1 MPLNFDELI
10 RNSAVTSYLNE
21 GNAEPLAQLL
31 RSEKRL
37 TPELRIFV
45 ADIIEGKIKKKVGE
59 NVV

>member
-1 MPLNFDELI
+1 M
-10 RNSAVTSYLNE
+10 TSYLNE